1 MPGKAGKCVG
11 RFRLVGEI
19 AELQNSNGS
28 LQEIL
33 RLFYAPFM
41 HRVFSI
47 CGGAII
53 ESAFWLLEGS
63 NSVPF

>member
-1 MPGKAGKCVG
+1 MS
-11 RFRLVGEI
+11 ET
-19 AELQNSNGS
+19 AELENSNDS

-33 RLFYAPFM
+33 RLYYAPFM
-41 HRVFSI
+41 HRVFPI